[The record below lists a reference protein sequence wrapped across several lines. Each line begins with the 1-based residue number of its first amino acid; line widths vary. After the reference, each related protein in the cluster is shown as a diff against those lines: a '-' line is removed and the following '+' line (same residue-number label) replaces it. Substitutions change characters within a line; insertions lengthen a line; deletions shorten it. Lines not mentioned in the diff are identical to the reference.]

1 MKSSHRFASPG
12 PRTAAIATTTAVATY
27 FQDATNPFD
36 KVEITASADCSL
48 SLTFANSAAS
58 PVALPAF
65 AAPGNKSAAVQQPLQ
80 MLAGVRYAV
89 EWSLG
94 PWTTLNV
101 YQASGGTVNLLVAY
115 GKSCGRPGD
124 E

>member
-1 MKSSHRFASPG
+1 MKSTHRFASPG
-12 PRTAAIATTTAVATY
+12 SRTAAIATTSGVATY

-36 KVEITASADCSL
+36 KVEITSDTDCSL
-48 SLTFANSAAS
+48 SLTFANANAS

-65 AAPGNKSAAVQQPLQ
+65 AAPGGKSAAVMYPLQ

-101 YQASGGTVNLLVAY
+101 LQSSGSTVNLLVAY

-124 E
+124 D